1 MDLSPCSLLFG
12 PEINLRDVCVARLGA
27 VAPLAKQQNARSAS
41 GTGPASVGMT
51 RTSVDAAL
59 PVNFRGFNEHLRG
72 TPYGG
77 GYSGAESS
85 RAGRERCNPP
95 AAGRNVSSDQN
106 RRAPMTFTVQSL
118 RLRVILCNRARL
130 CRFRTLKRTLL
141 RAQRA
146 ERSKLS

>member
-1 MDLSPCSLLFG
+1 MVLSFPLAPYCFG
-12 PEINLRDVCVARLGA
+12 PEIDLRDVCVARLGA

-77 GYSGAESS
+77 GYSGAECS

-95 AAGRNVSSDQN
+95 AGGGTS
-106 RRAPMTFTVQSL
+106 VQTKIVAL
-118 RLRVILCNRARL
+118 
-130 CRFRTLKRTLL
+130 
-141 RAQRA
+141 Q
-146 ERSKLS
+146 